1 MVKEKERKML
11 QNIIVLIISV
21 LFLITPVSS
30 QHVQQK
36 YAITDMDEKVF
47 LNDNGTWEYLGEDK
61 QNYTL
66 KKVPPKT
73 YNYEFKPQT
82 WEERLEQAAHE
93 YWRIRAYAELNQLGI
108 PVTRYDPTTSDVPL
122 YLKLEPTSQLV

>member
-21 LFLITPVSS
+21 LFLIAPVSS

-36 YAITDMDEKVF
+36 YAITDKNEKVF

-66 KKVPPKT
+66 KKVPPKI
-73 YNYEFKPQT
+73 YN
-82 WEERLEQAAHE
+82 
-93 YWRIRAYAELNQLGI
+93 
-108 PVTRYDPTTSDVPL
+108 
-122 YLKLEPTSQLV
+122 